1 MLPDYMRPIPGDGTG
16 NDMRWDSLT
25 LEVELYLRT
34 GNYRLLRD
42 ARVRQ
47 GRFVELEGSLR
58 IAVAYYCMAFYS
70 DLNGFD
76 SIERLLYYQQD
87 NFRGWKST
95 ASVDAGIV
103 NKIFDLCCR
112 CGISEKEL
120 LTICR
125 KAFIPGIYQCHL
137 FTVKECRE
145 LLLMSRDGRI
155 GDINSRIRQAESRF
169 LSQFACQ
176 RQAAI

>member
-42 ARVRQ
+42 AHVRQ
-47 GRFVELEGSLR
+47 GRFVELEGNLR
-58 IAVAYYCMAFYS
+58 IAVSYYCMAFYS

-87 NFRGWKST
+87 NFRSWKST
-95 ASVDAGIV
+95 ASVDAGVV
-103 NKIFDLCCR
+103 NKIFNLCSR
-112 CGISEKEL
+112 CDVSEKEL

-125 KAFIPGIYQCHL
+125 KTFISGIYQCHL
-137 FTVKECRE
+137 FTTKECRE
-145 LLLMSRDGRI
+145 LLLMARDGNI
-155 GDINSRIRQAESRF
+155 EEISSRISQAENQF
-169 LSQFACQ
+169 LLQFGCQ
-176 RQAAI
+176 QRAAM

>member
-1 MLPDYMRPIPGDGTG
+1 M
-16 NDMRWDSLT
+16 
-25 LEVELYLRT
+25 
-34 GNYRLLRD
+34 
-42 ARVRQ
+42 RQ
-47 GRFVELEGSLR
+47 GRFVELEGNLR
-58 IAVAYYCMAFYS
+58 IAIAYYCMAFYS
-70 DLNGFD
+70 GLNGFD

-95 ASVDAGIV
+95 ASVDAGVV
-103 NKIFDLCCR
+103 NKILGLCYR
-112 CGISEKEL
+112 CDVTEKEL

-125 KAFIPGIYQCHL
+125 KAFISGIYQCHL
-137 FTVKECRE
+137 FTTKECRE

-155 GDINSRIRQAESRF
+155 GEINSRISQAESRF